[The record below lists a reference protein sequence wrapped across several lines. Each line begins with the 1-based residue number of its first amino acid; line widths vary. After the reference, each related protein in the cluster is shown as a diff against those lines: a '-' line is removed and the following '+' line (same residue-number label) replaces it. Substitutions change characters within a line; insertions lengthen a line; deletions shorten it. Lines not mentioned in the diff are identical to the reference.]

1 MENEMENEIDKLNT
15 EHRFSIYKLIGK
27 GYSRAWYTNCHCRY
41 RVFAGA
47 RNTKKSY
54 VIIGLE
60 VLCKILS
67 DPRRNVL
74 VIRAVAGSNKDST
87 FAVISRLIN
96 APDINNPKVSL
107 SSDFHINNTTMRIT
121 YKKTGQVIMFEGM
134 SNPEKITG
142 TTVTHGYLT
151 DVYVEEAY
159 EVDDYNAWRKVDGTI
174 RGDLPKGL
182 FHQITF
188 CLNPWDKDSWIYDHF
203 FKDRLEDDLDYMQTH
218 TYQDWKDENLY
229 IDYGKGLYLHKSNY
243 KINEFRDKDIY
254 DHSMEEL
261 RNASP
266 EIWKVEAMG
275 MWGNTG
281 GATYPEFIRSPESII
296 MSPQEVNNVSYSK
309 YAIGIDT
316 GLSDGEGKVSK
327 DENAK
332 VKSATTMLLTGLS
345 EDGKKMYAIDEY
357 FYTNEKVLI
366 KKGSPEIMEEIILK
380 LQHWCDMYRNNE
392 VLMQGLIPIYVDS
405 ADIGF
410 RQGLQYLANQKGLYN
425 LRFMPST
432 KIPIHIRVR
441 YIRLI
446 MAFAE
451 LGISKNCPNLIR
463 ELKSAKGG
471 KKNKVREDGN
481 DHAINGW
488 EYSWVSLYKKQI
500 RYTAFKAN

>member
-1 MENEMENEIDKLNT
+1 MSNENEDLEKKEYHLSFA
-15 EHRFSIYKLIGK
+15 RLIGG
-27 GYSRAWYTNCHCRY
+27 GYNHAWFTNCRCRY

-74 VIRAVAGSNKDST
+74 IIRAVAGSNKDST
-87 FAVISRLIN
+87 FATITRLIDH
-96 APDINNPKVSL
+96 PDPTRPEISL
-107 SSDFHINNTTMRIT
+107 RSEFNINNTTMRIT
-121 YKKTGQVIMFEGM
+121 YKPTGQVIIFEGM
-134 SNPEKITG
+134 SNPEKITS
-142 TTVTHGYLT
+142 TTVRHGYLT

-159 EVDDYNAWRKVDGTI
+159 EVNDYAAWRKVDGTI
-174 RGDLPKGL
+174 RGNLPDGL

-188 CLNPWDKDSWIYDHF
+188 CLNPWDKDSWIYEHF
-203 FKDRLEDDLDYMQTH
+203 FKNRLEDNLDYMLTH
-218 TYQDWKDENLY
+218 KYQDWKDENLY

-254 DHSMEEL
+254 DHAMEEL

-281 GATYPEFIRSPESII
+281 GATYPEFIRDPDSII
-296 MSPQEVNNVSYSK
+296 MSPQEVNNALYSR

-316 GLSDGEGKVSK
+316 GLSNGEGKVQK

-332 VKSATTMLLTGLS
+332 VKSATTMILSGLS
-345 EDGKKMYAIDEY
+345 RDGKKLYAIDEY
-357 FYTNEKVLI
+357 FFTNERELV

-380 LQHWCDMYRNNE
+380 LQHWVELFRNDE
-392 VLMQGLIPIYVDS
+392 VLMQGLVPIYVDS
-405 ADIGF
+405 ADVGF
-410 RQGLQYLANQKGLYN
+410 RQGLQYLANQKGLFN
-425 LRFMPST
+425 FRFMPST

-441 YIRLI
+441 YTRLI

-451 LGISKNCPNLIR
+451 LGISKNCKNLIR

-471 KKNKVREDGN
+471 KKNRVREDGN

-488 EYSWVSLYKKQI
+488 EYSWVSLYKRQI

>member
-1 MENEMENEIDKLNT
+1 MSNENEDLEKKEYHLSFA
-15 EHRFSIYKLIGK
+15 RLIGG
-27 GYSRAWYTNCHCRY
+27 GYNHAWFTNCRCRY

-74 VIRAVAGSNKDST
+74 IIRAVAGSNKDST
-87 FAVISRLIN
+87 FATITRLIDH
-96 APDINNPKVSL
+96 PDPTRPEISL
-107 SSDFHINNTTMRIT
+107 RSEFNINNTTMRIT
-121 YKKTGQVIMFEGM
+121 YKSTGQVIIFEGM
-134 SNPEKITG
+134 SNPEKITS
-142 TTVTHGYLT
+142 TTVRHGYLT

-159 EVDDYNAWRKVDGTI
+159 EVNDYAAWRKVDGTI
-174 RGDLPKGL
+174 RGNLPDGL

-188 CLNPWDKDSWIYDHF
+188 CLNPWDKDSWIYEHF
-203 FKDRLEDDLDYMQTH
+203 FKNRLEDNLDYMLTH
-218 TYQDWKDENLY
+218 KYQDWKDENLY

-254 DHSMEEL
+254 DHAMEEL

-281 GATYPEFIRSPESII
+281 GATYPEFIRDPDSII
-296 MSPQEVNNVSYSK
+296 MSPQEVNNALYSR

-316 GLSDGEGKVSK
+316 GLSNGEGKVQK

-332 VKSATTMLLTGLS
+332 VKSATTMILSGLS
-345 EDGKKMYAIDEY
+345 RDGKKLYAIDEY
-357 FYTNEKVLI
+357 FFTNERELV

-380 LQHWCDMYRNNE
+380 LQHWVELFRNDE
-392 VLMQGLIPIYVDS
+392 VLMQGLVPIYVDS
-405 ADIGF
+405 ADVGF
-410 RQGLQYLANQKGLYN
+410 RQGLQYLANQKGLFN
-425 LRFMPST
+425 FRFMPST

-441 YIRLI
+441 YTRLI

-451 LGISKNCPNLIR
+451 LGISKNCKNLIR

-471 KKNKVREDGN
+471 KKNRVREDGN

-488 EYSWVSLYKKQI
+488 EYSWVSLYKRQI